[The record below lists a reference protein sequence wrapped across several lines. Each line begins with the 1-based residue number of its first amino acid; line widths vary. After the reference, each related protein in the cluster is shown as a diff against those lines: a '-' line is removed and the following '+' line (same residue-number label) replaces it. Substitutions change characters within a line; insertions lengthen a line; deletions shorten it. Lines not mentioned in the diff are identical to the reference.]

1 MKNYAF
7 FFFFL
12 VFGFSLICSAQETP
26 KESSSVDAIDVIQD
40 LSEEQQAMD
49 SFKLNEAVKMFPNP
63 VQHYLTIQSSIPI
76 TRVQVFSLLGQLI
89 KDVSSNFS
97 RIYLG
102 ELNSGIYMIKI
113 YSNEYHIT
121 KKLVKR

>member
-1 MKNYAF
+1 MKNY
-7 FFFFL
+7 L
-12 VFGFSLICSAQETP
+12 VFLFLFLFAFPMVCLSQDRTEEETDKIQTLTEAESL
-26 KESSSVDAIDVIQD
+26 DN
-40 LSEEQQAMD
+40 
-49 SFKLNEAVKMFPNP
+49 FKLNQAVKMYPNP
-63 VQHYLTIQSSIPI
+63 VQQYLTIQSELPI

-89 KDVSSNFS
+89 KDVPSNFS
-97 RIYLG
+97 LIYLG

>member
-1 MKNYAF
+1 MKNY
-7 FFFFL
+7 L
-12 VFGFSLICSAQETP
+12 VFLFLFLFAVPMVCLSQDRTEEETDKIQTLTEAESL
-26 KESSSVDAIDVIQD
+26 DN
-40 LSEEQQAMD
+40 
-49 SFKLNEAVKMFPNP
+49 FKLNQAVKMFPNP
-63 VQHYLTIQSSIPI
+63 VQQYLTIQSQLPI

-89 KDVSSNFS
+89 KDVPSNFS
-97 RIYLG
+97 LIYLG